1 MTQKGQ
7 RPPAAGTTNGIIVLQ
22 PREPIL
28 ASSKLLVVVDRR
40 ELVRGCVVSWISTF
54 GQEFDLA
61 NVADV
66 SASLPAATL
75 ARASV
80 VILSANAPNLADG
93 WLEGQVAWLR
103 ANRADVPIVAI
114 VEPDEVG
121 PVGKSVVQL
130 RLHGYIPTS
139 TSMEVA
145 AAALRL
151 VAAGGIYFP
160 HARDGDQAPPAN
172 PPGPTQRS
180 AETARAGGLTPRE
193 WSVLQLLERGMA
205 NKIIA
210 YRLGL
215 SQSTVKAHVHNIIS
229 KLKVRNRTEA
239 AMTAQR
245 LQPATTIERIPENAI
260 PERSAPQPVTPG
272 FGVLAS
278 PSLPR
283 KGTKFERP
291 AGAPRT
297 PSS

>member
-1 MTQKGQ
+1 MNQ
-7 RPPAAGTTNGIIVLQ
+7 RDQRQSVARIADGILVRDVAESIWG
-22 PREPIL
+22 
-28 ASSKLLVVVDRR
+28 SSKLLIIVDRR
-40 ELVRGCVVSWISTF
+40 ELLRGCMVSWISTF

-61 NVADV
+61 NVADA

-80 VILSANAPNLADG
+80 VIVCANTSNLADG
-93 WLEGQVAWLR
+93 WLENQVAWLR

-114 VEPDEVG
+114 VDPEEMG
-121 PVGKSVVQL
+121 PLGRSIGQL

-139 TSMEVA
+139 CSMEVA

-160 HARDGDQAPPAN
+160 HAMEGDPSSALYPRSS
-172 PPGPTQRS
+172 GPRQTG
-180 AETARAGGLTPRE
+180 TGRAAGLTPRE

-245 LQPATTIERIPENAI
+245 LQLT
-260 PERSAPQPVTPG
+260 
-272 FGVLAS
+272 
-278 PSLPR
+278 
-283 KGTKFERP
+283 
-291 AGAPRT
+291 AGAEHMSEAIAP
-297 PSS
+297 